1 MTDVSNIT
9 VNLNPELVDAFLN
22 RGTFD
27 KSRSF
32 NIPLQIEKTSDVP
45 EREVAVEQSAEP
57 IADEK
62 DINRI
67 VKYLLENERFR
78 DAMLFVVG
86 INTGLRYSDLVSLRF
101 SDVIDENGYFVE
113 DLKLIEIKTRN
124 TKGKKQ
130 GSKNAKAHPV
140 NRHLYLNEAVRRI
153 ICIYLEHNNVSRGDL
168 MFRSTGNRA
177 KSLEKGLSHTAV
189 DNIFKPLIKELGIE
203 GRYSTHFMRKTF
215 SYHLLMRAGSNS
227 GLNSRSVEWL
237 QLTLGHSST
246 ATTLKYAGY
255 QSREIRGFY
264 GSLNLGLDAIKQYTK
279 EVKGIGQLDISRQ
292 NI

>member
-1 MTDVSNIT
+1 MTNNNTTIS
-9 VNLNPELVDAFLN
+9 LSPELVDAFLN

-27 KSRSF
+27 KSRAF

-62 DINRI
+62 DINKI
-67 VKYLLENERFR
+67 VNFLLEKERFR

-101 SDVIDENGYFVE
+101 SDVIDEDGFFVE

-124 TKGKKQ
+124 TKGKKR
-130 GSKNAKAHPV
+130 GSEKAKAHPV
-140 NRHLYLNEAVRRI
+140 NRHLYLNEAIRRI
-153 ICIYLEHNNVSRGDL
+153 ICIYLEHNKVSRGDL
-168 MFRSTGNRA
+168 MFRSTGNRG
-177 KSLEKGLSHTAV
+177 KNLEKGLSHTAV
-189 DNIFKPLIKELGIE
+189 DNIFKPLTKTLEIE

-215 SYHLLMRAGSNS
+215 SYHLLMKTRSNS
-227 GLNSRSVEWL
+227 GLNPRSVEWL
-237 QLTLGHSST
+237 QLTLGHSSA

-255 QSREIRGFY
+255 QRREIRGFY
-264 GSLNLGLDAIKQYTK
+264 DSLNLGLDAIKQYTK
-279 EVKGIGQLDISRQ
+279 EVKGIG
-292 NI
+292 